1 MPPRLTYS
9 TTASSNY
16 TIGGTTTDSIANW
29 DAYYRMATTNWTPS
43 EYSYT
48 YNYRIPDDPLGIE
61 TAEYRWSNTNAA
73 ALQRAIETLGREL
86 RKEPDQNKIK
96 ELL

>member
-9 TTASSNY
+9 TTASDSY
-16 TIGGTTTDSIANW
+16 TFGGT
-29 DAYYRMATTNWTPS
+29 ATGDTVNWTTYRFGDPVV
-43 EYSYT
+43 
-48 YNYRIPDDPLGIE
+48 YNYRIPDNPLEVE
-61 TAEYRWSNTNAA
+61 TAEYYRWSNTNAA